1 MLLLYSSNQVEVY
14 RCFIICVHARGG
26 SVSPGVLRSLLGWKL
41 MGTAPLRNWMDLI
54 NPLQMECGGAQLG
67 RGKSWFHVSCPLQ
80 AGVPAEFS
88 ALVMNSVQSCHQST
102 ESCTLPPLLSS
113 IFPCFPSCTMQS
125 LPESSTA
132 VILVPAASPCLF
144 GHLRWLEKHFTG
156 GQVPSMPSQ
165 TCWSCCF
172 GGNCAGQRPQHPWMW
187 IRSCFLGGS
196 TEFSAHTNLYF
207 THNQKA
213 HEETIPKKNLKSK
226 EKRCIK
232 NLPQMLRPP
241 QSSN

>member
-41 MGTAPLRNWMDLI
+41 MGTSPLRNWMDLI

-113 IFPCFPSCTMQS
+113 AGQS
-125 LPESSTA
+125 SP
-132 VILVPAASPCLF
+132 ASPPVLCKASLKAPWLSSLSQLHLPVCL
-144 GHLRWLEKHFTG
+144 GT
-156 GQVPSMPSQ
+156 
-165 TCWSCCF
+165 
-172 GGNCAGQRPQHPWMW
+172 
-187 IRSCFLGGS
+187 
-196 TEFSAHTNLYF
+196 
-207 THNQKA
+207 
-213 HEETIPKKNLKSK
+213 
-226 EKRCIK
+226 
-232 NLPQMLRPP
+232 
-241 QSSN
+241 